1 MLTNTNSFKTRNPDG
16 SFSQHIEIIRDPV
29 LIAQLRQ
36 RARRQRGAKKFRL
49 QLSEEEEQRRILLRR
64 EKRRLQEKLRRQKKN
79 LQNQKI
85 LKEQFEKGILDGGL
99 KNHPNYNPA
108 VSSIHQRMLSRN

>member
-1 MLTNTNSFKTRNPDG
+1 V
-16 SFSQHIEIIRDPV
+16 EIIRDPE
-29 LIAQLRQ
+29 LINQLKQ
-36 RARRQRGAKKFRL
+36 RARRQRGAKRFRL

-85 LKEQFEKGILDGGL
+85 LKERFEKGILDGGL
-99 KNHPNYNPA
+99 TNHPNYNPA
-108 VSSIHQRMLSRN
+108 VSHHCCHILRSRD